1 MKCLDNIYT
10 KQIKYNSP
18 VLYQL
23 ESLKKEYEK
32 LLKVSNEIIKTGSFI
47 EECYFENQ
55 SAVLSDNEITFSGN
69 LKFKTDAGNYFSTIP
84 SSLKLNVQGTGEIV
98 VDVGEDNKTLVF
110 KLDEK
115 FLSEISLMIKNLET
129 LTTNFNELKAKFNS
143 QIFDNFIG
151 IRNTSDLKID
161 QIKHINN
168 NFQITSNDEKSLLN
182 IDEQLEKIYSF
193 NKEISFADA
202 SNLTEENVASWK
214 EKLKYENIDVLY
226 NSKST
231 DSAINLG
238 YTGGLANGTTI
249 NIDTNKYKKVIIYGE
264 VWNEQFNT
272 ICTATIDFDVSNG
285 ASNIVDGFVVDGIT
299 YFDIRGGYV
308 NSERTT
314 FTAYCK
320 RIYNNVKFDS
330 GTINKI
336 EGVY

>member
-69 LKFKTDAGNYFSTIP
+69 LKFKTDAGNYFQNIT

-110 KLDEK
+110 KLDEE
-115 FLSEISLMIKNLET
+115 FLSEISLMIENLET
-129 LTTNFNELKAKFNS
+129 LTEDFASLKEKFES

-151 IRNTSDLKID
+151 IRNTTDSKID

-168 NFQITSNDEKSLLN
+168 NFQITSNDGKSLLN
-182 IDEQLEKIYSF
+182 IDEVLEKIYSF
-193 NKEISFADA
+193 NKRL
-202 SNLTEENVASWK
+202 LTEDDSKNVEKVELIYDKESSDININKGLTSGITDGSSINENLAVNYKRLYLEIYGWGAIYGRNGYSIGFFD
-214 EKLKYENIDVLY
+214 IDKLY
-226 NSKST
+226 NPDYSWS
-231 DSAINLG
+231 LG
-238 YTGGLANGTTI
+238 AFGNFFTFYEGGFMFSYGGMVTCEN
-249 NIDTNKYKKVIIYGE
+249 NK
-264 VWNEQFNT
+264 
-272 ICTATIDFDVSNG
+272 
-285 ASNIVDGFVVDGIT
+285 
-299 YFDIRGGYV
+299 
-308 NSERTT
+308 TT
-314 FTAYCK
+314 FQIK
-320 RIYNNVKFDS
+320 RYAHAGSETIASGLPIFRIWGVKR
-330 GTINKI
+330 
-336 EGVY
+336 